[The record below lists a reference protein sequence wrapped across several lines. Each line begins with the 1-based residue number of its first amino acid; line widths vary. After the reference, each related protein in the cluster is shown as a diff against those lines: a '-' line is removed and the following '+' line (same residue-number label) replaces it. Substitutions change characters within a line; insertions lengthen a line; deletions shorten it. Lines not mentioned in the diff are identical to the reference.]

1 MAIRLVD
8 STFYDVYGNTSKEF
22 KANAGDTITAK
33 HIFEVEIS
41 CVSSVQNQLT
51 IDKLE
56 NKLSRG
62 QGSFLNDGFRKGQF
76 CSLILVNN
84 INNITELYRPME
96 ILAVSDLQMTITELP
111 NRNNWTTG
119 TDYTAVL
126 ICDDAVY
133 DTVNTAFN
141 FVDNDLPKD
150 ASLSLESL
158 IDQET
163 SKFIVDGISAFSVG
177 DFLTMTQIGKKS
189 GQFTAS
195 ATIQRIANLVNPYTA
210 FTSIRRRYEVS
221 ITMIF
226 PAMFDSNSF
235 IGDRCLKYFSRTS
248 FRINSNDN
256 LAPTIFDYKEKA
268 TTGLWDEAYNT
279 DKPNVIS
286 HSTTS
291 NLYYNEQNNI
301 TLTFTT
307 PTSKNIDK
315 VELGAMY
322 LTVDDDFNKNKA
334 LSQESYLPT
343 LKTGLINS
351 LDIGY
356 IFPSSTSYNFSVH
369 ILDYNKVDASGV
381 RTHTLILSIDPDY
394 TNANGFGKFIEN
406 RGELDRTFLLWLK
419 IDNTNALFFDGQLEF
434 KEAIGSPIEDVVHKI
449 INHDNNRDYKD
460 ITINN
465 NLSDNDFNLEDDFAY
480 IAEFYLSSDDVNES
494 VTAKVIAKNNAT
506 EYEFVLDKVSF
517 DLVNINLQY
526 FKNQYTNVNNNL
538 PDSSNKKEA
547 FLIEKIPLSS
557 TLMRVR
563 LFYPVLIDWKYWED
577 ILSTH
582 PYFESQGKDNKNW
595 YNYIT
600 GDWEVKVKL
609 EVKRNGVVDFA
620 NYTRPFKTYDDW
632 LGTSTIELFDET
644 ETTQYTSLQENKKML
659 IKATHVFPTPYA
671 GYPWGMITIEPKENS
686 PRYIMSTEIDKTQV
700 DNPLIGVSNE
710 KRCDIQF
717 PDPVTIVLRSYVNT
731 NLLNGND
738 FCITSKISEEGEL
751 NNMPIEVKITEAGED
766 KLIETGTETKITD

>member
-279 DKPNVIS
+279 DRPNIVNRNYVS
-286 HSTTS
+286 D
-291 NLYYNEQNNI
+291 LYYNALN
-301 TLTFTT
+301 TFTLNIYT
-307 PTSKNIDK
+307 PTSLNITNI
-315 VELGAMY
+315 EIGAMY
-322 LTVDDDFNKNKA
+322 LTVDDDLNKNK
-334 LSQESYLPT
+334 QLPQD
-343 LKTGLINS
+343 LLLPFVKTGLINTS
-351 LDIGY
+351 NIGDTFY
-356 IFPSSTSYNFSVH
+356 
-369 ILDYNKVDASGV
+369 
-381 RTHTLILSIDPDY
+381 PDY
-394 TNANGFGKFIEN
+394 DNQFELKIDNLTVIDSGGTRVHQLLLKLDPYYDSTIGFGRFIEN
-406 RGELDRTFLLWLK
+406 RGELDRTFVLWVK
-419 IDNTNALFFDGQLEF
+419 AGNTNAVFYNGQLKY
-434 KEAIGSPIEDVVHKI
+434 KEIVGVEIEPINQKI

-460 ITINN
+460 LTINN
-465 NLSDNDFNLEDDFAY
+465 NLSDSDFNLEDDIAY
-480 IAEFYLSSDDVNES
+480 ITEFALNTFVSNES
-494 VTAKVIAKNNAT
+494 VTAKVVVADTLGTA
-506 EYEFVLDKVSF
+506 EFVLDKVYF
-517 DLVNINLQY
+517 DIRNSVLQY
-526 FKNQYTNVNNNL
+526 FVNQTTSVSNNL

-547 FLIEKIPLSS
+547 FLYKVSALYEGFYKF
-557 TLMRVR
+557 R
-563 LFYPVLIDWKYWED
+563 LYYPILIDWRYWED
-577 ILSTH
+577 ILSTD
-582 PYFESQGKDNKNW
+582 PYFQSQDKDNKNW
-595 YNYIT
+595 FNYISNA
-600 GDWEVKVKL
+600 WKVFIKI
-609 EVKRNGVVDFA
+609 EIQRNGITD
-620 NYTRPFKTYDDW
+620 YYYKELPFKTYDDW
-632 LGTSTIELFDET
+632 AGTSTIELFDET

-659 IKATHVFPTPYA
+659 IKATHVFPTPYI